1 MSIEQLIQPFLVSSL
16 VIFMFSLFFFEVPTQ
31 NNELVKMCLT
41 SLISFI
47 SGSSLALALVRA
59 NKEDK
64 RK

>member
-1 MSIEQLIQPFLVSSL
+1 MNIEQLIQPFLVSSL